1 MVGLAKGSLA
11 ASDGLVHV
19 GDIITHVNGISS
31 RGVRALLA
39 MGISTSYV
47 ITLLREKGRPT
58 NPTANKE
65 AKLTSDDAED
75 EIVFTSSYVDCQ
87 PESRSDVEASE
98 PLADL
103 ASEIASPSAA
113 ASHDQASQM
122 NPAMLWMLKQEDE
135 DTGAIVVDSPAQPAM
150 AGPLPSPA
158 QSKMATPSGTRRTPL
173 PSPAQS
179 KMAAPPGT
187 RRTPLPSPAQS
198 KMAAPPGIRRT
209 PLPSPAQSPMAEPT
223 SMYMRPKQLAP
234 VPSGLPPDRSPGLDT
249 SPSQSTPTPLKIPV
263 SNVQLVAQRDTAEAE
278 AAAARIRELE
288 ARVRDLEAV
297 VPHSDEATD
306 YTQPSKKSMLL
317 EAPAAAAAPAYAT
330 ASAAGAA
337 PAASAAPAVEQV
349 ADSAEQV
356 AGAGEAGAG
365 VAGAGLASAGLA
377 GAEAPSAPPAAQ
389 SVAQALLDDASS
401 SSSENEFEDANSVS
415 GELSDPAEQDPAGVH
430 MLAAIGDTV
439 PPPTA
444 SLLQSETS
452 VATANSAAAA
462 TNDSDATCNTPEGN
476 REEARKLSFVS
487 GVQSS
492 SGDKVA
498 EASAGQLQLKRARWD
513 KADDKDM
520 RV

>member
-65 AKLTSDDAED
+65 VKLTSDDAED

-113 ASHDQASQM
+113 ASHDQTSQM

-158 QSKMATPSGTRRTPL
+158 QSKMATPS
-173 PSPAQS
+173 
-179 KMAAPPGT
+179 GT